1 MYCPS
6 GKIVNPLTGRSVN
19 KHGKIGKKLSSS
31 RKNRSS
37 QKKSLK
43 KRSLNKRKSPYA
55 SDLIEAN
62 LRVKS
67 KTKRLS
73 KFEQSELKD
82 MQWLNSL

>member
-6 GKIVNPLTGRSVN
+6 GKIVNPLTGRCIN

-37 QKKSLK
+37 QKKSPK
-43 KRSLNKRKSPYA
+43 KRLFNKRKSPYA